1 MAEVI
6 WTETALKNLRDI
18 TNYVAEDS
26 PLKADKLAV
35 RLSEAPNI
43 LEHTPRIGRRV
54 PEFAQDHIRELV
66 TVRPYRL
73 IYVIRDDCCY
83 VTAIIHSSRDLKK
96 ALRAAG
102 LQDFS

>member
-1 MAEVI
+1 MAEII

-26 PLKADKLAV
+26 PLKADKLTI
-35 RLSEAPNI
+35 RLSEAPNL

-54 PEFAQDHIRELV
+54 PEFFQDNIRELV

-73 IYVIRDDCCY
+73 IYVIRDDSCY
-83 VTAIIHSSRDLKK
+83 ITAIVHSRRDLKK
-96 ALRAAG
+96 ALRAMG